1 MIESLGQ
8 IDSEILL
15 FFNSMHNAYFDE
27 FFRLATGRFI
37 WIPFYAVLLAILI
50 KNEGI
55 GRTMVWGVGI
65 ALSIT
70 LADQICATLI
80 RPEVARL
87 RPSNLDNPLSAMIP
101 IVNGYRG
108 GPYGFPSCHGANT
121 WALVMFLCPVMRSK
135 RFTTVMVIWATINC
149 YSRMYLGV
157 HYPGDLLAG
166 AIIGGL
172 AGYLMQML
180 SRYVIA
186 MMKLNPPDGKENNQA
201 VADNLS
207 IWGGAIMVGIIA
219 AMAAFMAVA

>member
-50 KNEGI
+50 KKEGI
-55 GRTMVWGVGI
+55 RRTVVWAVGI

-87 RPSNLDNPLSAMIP
+87 RPSNLENPLSAMIHV
-101 IVNGYRG
+101 VNGYRG

-121 WALVMFLCPVMRSK
+121 WALVLFLCPVIRSW
-135 RFTTVMVIWATINC
+135 RFTIVMVIWATINC

-166 AIIGGL
+166 AVIGG
-172 AGYLMQML
+172 ACGYLMQL
-180 SRYVIA
+180 LAKYVIA
-186 MMKLNPPDGKENNQA
+186 KMRLSLPQSNDRTWA
-201 VADNLS
+201 SADNLS
-207 IWGGAIMVGIIA
+207 IWGGAIMIGIIA
-219 AMAAFMAVA
+219 TMAAFMATA

>member
-50 KNEGI
+50 KKEGI
-55 GRTMVWGVGI
+55 RRTVVWAVGI
-65 ALSIT
+65 AMSIT

-87 RPSNLDNPLSAMIP
+87 RPSNLENPLSAMIHV
-101 IVNGYRG
+101 VNGYRG

-121 WALVMFLCPVMRSK
+121 WALVMFLCPVIRSR
-135 RFTTVMVIWATINC
+135 RFTIVMVIWAIINC

-166 AIIGGL
+166 AVIGGA
-172 AGYLMQML
+172 AGYLTQML

-186 MMKLNPPDGKENNQA
+186 TMKLNLPDGKENNQA

-207 IWGGAIMVGIIA
+207 IWGGAIMIGIIA
-219 AMAAFMAVA
+219 AIAAFMATV